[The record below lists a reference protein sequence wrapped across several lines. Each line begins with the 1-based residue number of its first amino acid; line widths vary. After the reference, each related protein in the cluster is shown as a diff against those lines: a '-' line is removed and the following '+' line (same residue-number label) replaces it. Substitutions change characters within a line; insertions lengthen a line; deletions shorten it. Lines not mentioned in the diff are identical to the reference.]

1 LLWIAAFL
9 LVPLALRYATS
20 WHMAQLRLRLLR
32 GDEDLRQLQ
41 LRFAGVRQDVLD
53 TRSRLRQYQVRKD
66 HIRADIRRERG
77 RLEELRA
84 GRDQRLAA

>member
-1 LLWIAAFL
+1 
-9 LVPLALRYATS
+9 
-20 WHMAQLRLRLLR
+20 
-32 GDEDLRQLQ
+32 
-41 LRFAGVRQDVLD
+41 VRQDVLD